1 MEVQSMKKL
10 KTSEAQRK
18 AIRNYEKN
26 NYRLNIVFPKGT
38 KERIEALGLDKS
50 NSAFIRDTI
59 ISKLE
64 ELEKTSK

>member
-1 MEVQSMKKL
+1 MEEL

-50 NSAFIRDTI
+50 NSAFIRDTV
-59 ISKLE
+59 ISKLD
-64 ELEKTSK
+64 ELEKILKLLLKI